1 MTLKTDHPKTS
12 IIIPVYNGALS
23 IGRLV
28 DELIAQISP
37 VFTIEIVLVNDC
49 SPDNSEEICIGI
61 TRKHPDFV
69 SFYSLAMNV
78 GEHNAVMAGLNKST
92 GDFAII
98 MDDDFQNPVSEVK
111 KVISYMAS
119 HDYDVVY
126 TWYKVKKHS
135 FFRNLGS
142 RFNDKI
148 ANLMLKKPKDLY
160 LSSFKIINRFLI
172 DEVIKYN
179 LPYPY
184 IDGLILRT
192 TSNIGKVKVSHN
204 IRESG
209 QSNYTLRKLI
219 SLWMNM
225 FTNFSILPLRVS
237 IFMGFIFSII
247 GFLIG
252 IDAVIEKIQ
261 NPDIPLGY
269 TFMVII
275 ISFYA
280 GVQLIAIGMVG
291 EYLGRIFMSNNKKPQ
306 YSIRKSFNERT
317 PDGQK

>member
-1 MTLKTDHPKTS
+1 MTLNSDQPKTS
-12 IIIPVYNGALS
+12 IVIPVYNGALS
-23 IGRLV
+23 IERLV
-28 DELIAQISP
+28 DELIAQLSII
-37 VFTIEIVLVNDC
+37 FRIEIVLINDC
-49 SPDNSEEICIGI
+49 SPDNSENICIEI
-61 TRKHPDFV
+61 TKKHPDFV
-69 SFYSLAMNV
+69 SFFSLAMNV
-78 GEHNAVMAGLNKST
+78 GEHNAVMAGLNKAT
-92 GDFAII
+92 GDYAII
-98 MDDDFQNPVSEVK
+98 IDDDFQNPVSEVK

-148 ANLMLKKPKDLY
+148 ANLMLKKPKNLY

-192 TSNIGKVKVSHN
+192 TSNIGKVEVSHN
-204 IRESG
+204 IRENG
-209 QSNYTLRKLI
+209 KSNYTLRKLI

-237 IFMGFIFSII
+237 IFIGFIFSII

-252 IDAVIEKIQ
+252 IYAVMEKIQ
-261 NPDIPLGY
+261 NPHIPLGY
-269 TFMVII
+269 TFLVVII
-275 ISFYA
+275 SIYA

-291 EYLGRIFMSNNKKPQ
+291 EYLGRIFMANNKKPQ

-317 PDGQK
+317 TDGQK